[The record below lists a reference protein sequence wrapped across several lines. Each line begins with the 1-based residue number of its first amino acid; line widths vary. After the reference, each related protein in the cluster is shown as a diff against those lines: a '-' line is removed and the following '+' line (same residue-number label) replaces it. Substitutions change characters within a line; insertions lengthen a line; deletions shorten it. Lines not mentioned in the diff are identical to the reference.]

1 MNIVIIGAGQA
12 AATLAFKLRE
22 LDFTGEITIFGNESV
37 YPYQRPPLSKN
48 ILVAL
53 LPGKISL
60 YVMPQPTLRTIFI
73 FS

>member
-37 YPYQRPPLSKN
+37 YPYQRPPLSK
-48 ILVAL
+48 
-53 LPGKISL
+53 KIS
-60 YVMPQPTLRTIFI
+60 
-73 FS
+73 